1 MAVFLCF
8 TDGIR
13 AEVSGRETRVAEIDS
28 KHRLGELV
36 IELDMVSPEHLE
48 EALSISRE
56 TSLPL
61 GRVLVMSN
69 LLSDDD
75 LKNIVRC
82 QTLLKEHAIE
92 LKLAKQAMAQVRQMR
107 ITLDES
113 LALLGWDSV
122 NQGELVPLGKLLMEA
137 NFVSRS
143 HLERALEKHEATGL
157 PFGRILVLGG
167 ILSESLLSAA
177 VNAQI
182 LVRDGKLT
190 AEQAVEALK
199 VAARRQISIEVLLK
213 EKGFYDLP
221 NRSCPRIGEILLF
234 CDLISSNELVNAL
247 EVGLVARKPIGEVLV
262 DAKLL
267 TNELLQAVL
276 QVQNLIADSKL
287 TINEAKELITAVK
300 TGSTFHDAMKGISLG
315 HSSGNQHRI
324 SLSKFLQLI
333 GYASPADIAQAFDT
347 AQHNSQIIMQ
357 VLTVA
362 GVADETTLVKAEH
375 CRLLVQNGRLTLE
388 HAGIVLDYSQRR
400 GIDIP
405 QALREL
411 QWQHGDGSAF
421 TDLKPI
427 KPVRLKSLSQS
438 QWLSLRGTAEQ
449 FMVKGQFKAARDVWQ
464 QLLELDQ
471 DQGENYGRCLDA
483 IAETYLAEQN
493 FPEAKKAYEN
503 AFRFKTGF
511 YGAESI
517 PVSLAVSNIGKVAY
531 FSKNY
536 SEAEGCAK
544 EYIRIC
550 TVRLGPTHPDVACG
564 WQNLATLYHV
574 QNKHGDAES
583 AYRIAI
589 KICAESLGGEHPTT
603 ARLNRN
609 YANLLHN
616 MNKIREAAAV
626 DPFAQGRI
634 TGSWRAIQL
643 SDDQKLNG

>member
-1 MAVFLCF
+1 M
-8 TDGIR
+8 
-13 AEVSGRETRVAEIDS
+13 AEIDS
-28 KHRLGELV
+28 RHRLGELV

-122 NQGELVPLGKLLMEA
+122 NQRELMPLGKLLMEA
-137 NFVSRS
+137 NFVS
-143 HLERALEKHEATGL
+143 HPQLERALEKHEATGL

-167 ILSESLLSAA
+167 IISESLLSAA

-190 AEQAVEALK
+190 EEQAIEALK

-221 NRSCPRIGEILLF
+221 NRSCPRLGEILLF
-234 CDLISSNELVNAL
+234 CELITPSQLVNSL
-247 EVGLVARKPIGEVLV
+247 EVGLVAKKPIGEVLV

-276 QVQNLIADSKL
+276 QVQNLIGDSKL
-287 TINEAKELITAVK
+287 SINEARELITAVK
-300 TGSTFHDAMKGISLG
+300 AGSTFHDAMKSISLG
-315 HSSGNQHRI
+315 HNPGQHSRI
-324 SLSKFLQLI
+324 SLSKFLQMI
-333 GYASPADIAQAFDT
+333 GYVTPTDIAQAFDV
-347 AQHNSQIIMQ
+347 AQHNSQIMMQ

-362 GVADETTLVKAEH
+362 GIADETTLVKAEH
-375 CRLLVQNGRLTLE
+375 CRLLVQNGRLTME

-411 QWQHGDGSAF
+411 QWQHGDSAEF
-421 TDLKPI
+421 NDLKP
-427 KPVRLKSLSQS
+427 LKQVKLKTLTQS
-438 QWLSLRGTAEQ
+438 QWMTLRGTAEQ
-449 FMVKGQFKAARDVWQ
+449 FMVKGQYKAARDVWL
-464 QLLELDQ
+464 QLLDMEHDK
-471 DQGENYGRCLDA
+471 GESHARCLDA

-493 FPEAKKAYEN
+493 FEEAKKSYHTSLEY
-503 AFRFKTGF
+503 KTQL

-517 PVSLAVSNIGKVAY
+517 PVALAVSNLGKVAY

-536 SEAEGCAK
+536 SEAETCAK
-544 EYIRIC
+544 DYIRIC
-550 TVRLGPTHPDVACG
+550 TLRLGAHHPDVACG

-574 QNKHGDAES
+574 QNKYFDAES

-589 KICAESLGGEHPTT
+589 KICTESLGADHPTT

-616 MNKIREAAAV
+616 MNKVREAAAV

-643 SDDQKLNG
+643 SEDQKLGG

>member
-1 MAVFLCF
+1 MRGCIVAVWQ
-8 TDGIR
+8 
-13 AEVSGRETRVAEIDS
+13 VKETKLAEIDS
-28 KHRLGELV
+28 KHRLGDLV
-36 IELDMVSPEHLE
+36 IDLDMVSREHLE

-69 LLSDDD
+69 LMSDED
-75 LKNIVRC
+75 LKNVVRC

-122 NQGELVPLGKLLMEA
+122 NQRELVPLGKLLMAA
-137 NFVSRS
+137 NFVSRNQ
-143 HLERALEKHEATGL
+143 LERALEKHEATGL

-167 ILSESLLSAA
+167 VLSESLLSAA

-182 LVRDGKLT
+182 LVRDKKLT
-190 AEQAVEALK
+190 EEQAVEALK

-234 CDLISSNELVNAL
+234 CDLISPNELVNAL
-247 EVGLVARKPIGEVLV
+247 EVGLVAKKPIGEVLV

-267 TNELLQAVL
+267 NNEILQAVL
-276 QVQNLIADSKL
+276 HVQNLIAESKL
-287 TINEAKELITAVK
+287 TINEAKELVTAVK
-300 TGSTFHDAMKGISLG
+300 GGATFHDAMKGISLG
-315 HSSGNQHRI
+315 HNTGQPARI
-324 SLSKFLQLI
+324 SLSKFLQMI
-333 GYASPADIAQAFDT
+333 GYASPADINQAFEV
-347 AQHNSQIIMQ
+347 AQHNSQIMMQ

-362 GVADETTLVKAEH
+362 GIADETTLVKAEH
-375 CRLLVQNGRLTLE
+375 CRMLVQNGRLTLE
-388 HAGIVLDYSQRR
+388 HAGIVLDYAQRR
-400 GIDIP
+400 GIGIP
-405 QALREL
+405 EALREL
-411 QWQHGDGSAF
+411 QWQHGDGAAF
-421 TDLKPI
+421 NDLKPI
-427 KPVRLKSLSQS
+427 KQIKLKTLSQS
-438 QWLSLRGTAEQ
+438 QWLNLKGTAEQ
-449 FMVKGQFKAARDVWQ
+449 FMVKGQFKAARDVWT

-483 IAETYLAEQN
+483 IAETYLAEQD
-493 FPEAKKAYEN
+493 FADAKVAYQR
-503 AFRFKTGF
+503 ALKFKTELF
-511 YGAESI
+511 GAESL

-531 FSKNY
+531 FSKDY
-536 SEAEGCAK
+536 DVAESCAK
-544 EYIRIC
+544 EYIRVC
-550 TVRLGPTHPDVACG
+550 SVRLGKEHPDVACG

-574 QNKHGDAES
+574 QNKHTDAEN
-583 AYRIAI
+583 AYRVAI
-589 KICAESLGGEHPTT
+589 GICSQALGSEHPTT

-643 SDDQKLNG
+643 NDDQKLHG